1 MEFLQG
7 KLLVASPALHDP
19 NFRKTV
25 VLVAH
30 HDQDGAMGLVL
41 SRPSDVSAAAAAPA
55 LDGLPGS
62 ADPVFVGGP
71 VQPEALIV
79 LAEFDEVEEAAAPIF
94 DRLGFTDDEAE
105 PSPPTDNMRC
115 DPGARRVTLT
125 SGCPAPSPGHLT
137 AG

>member
-41 SRPSDVSAAAAAPA
+41 SRPPTSPPLPPRPRSTASQARATRCSSAA
-55 LDGLPGS
+55 
-62 ADPVFVGGP
+62 
-71 VQPEALIV
+71 
-79 LAEFDEVEEAAAPIF
+79 
-94 DRLGFTDDEAE
+94 
-105 PSPPTDNMRC
+105 RC
-115 DPGARRVTLT
+115 NPRR
-125 SGCPAPSPGHLT
+125 
-137 AG
+137 